1 MLCLWVGVGAA
12 LLRILVVIR
21 SLWQGV
27 TLTQVGQGWMCGDL
41 HGSFRP
47 PVTPLGDFVSDD
59 TGQHR
64 GGCGSAGDFC
74 SRSFEAPGSIPSIS
88 KTKPGNPF
96 SVPAGLSVR
105 PVFATFQGETKA
117 QGDDAA
123 SLGLFLSW
131 KVGLTAAS
139 EGWIPGEL
147 GPQGEGQGL

>member
-74 SRSFEAPGSIPSIS
+74 SRLFEAPGSIPSIS

-96 SVPAGLSVR
+96 SVPAGLSVPLSREKQR
-105 PVFATFQGETKA
+105 PREMMLPLWAFSSAGKW
-117 QGDDAA
+117 D
-123 SLGLFLSW
+123 
-131 KVGLTAAS
+131 
-139 EGWIPGEL
+139 
-147 GPQGEGQGL
+147 